1 MHNRTSD
8 KLTMNH
14 TGFVRHTS
22 NSPNERI
29 STFSDKMHNRT
40 ATQNGTLW
48 HDKRSRQKTLIQ
60 IVFLVM
66 GGDKTRVTSAEHLA
80 RHLRRPGEAPISF
93 HLVTDK
99 AWPSE
104 MVEGWAT
111 PHLLSSMPAAALD
124 LHANFS
130 KITHGPGSMYMWK
143 PLLPWLLPAS
153 ITRVMVLDA
162 DLVLTR
168 SVHELWAQFDAFGA
182 GAAVGLARE
191 QAQTYYDTLGPEAG
205 VNGGVQLL
213 HLGRMR
219 EADGAYQRELRRCA
233 TVGGIRRG
241 DIEYIGFLG
250 DQTLYSLMKKRTPS
264 LFHTLPCGWNRQLS
278 VHFFHHKEF
287 KESHE
292 CRSSCGLV
300 HGNQPAFKGMM
311 PQMQTEGRPPTCD
324 ECRQGVAHLRKGNPH
339 RDPQGYSAET
349 LITCCCESN
358 GLEG

>member
-1 MHNRTSD
+1 MPAERSAYVCSVLALAAVAQAADFRTTGA
-8 KLTMNH
+8 LTE
-14 TGFVRHTS
+14 GVGD
-22 NSPNERI
+22 PV
-29 STFSDKMHNRT
+29 
-40 ATQNGTLW
+40 
-48 HDKRSRQKTLIQ
+48 Q
-60 IVFLVM
+60 IVFLVT
-66 GGDKTRVTSAEHLA
+66 GGDQRRVASAEHLA

-130 KITHGPGSMYMWK
+130 RITHGPGSIYMWK

-153 ITRVMVLDA
+153 LTRVMVLDA

-168 SVHELWAQFDAFGA
+168 SVHELWAQFDTFSASA
-182 GAAVGLARE
+182 VVGLARE
-191 QAQTYYDTLGPEAG
+191 QAPSYENLGPEAG

-233 TVGGIRRG
+233 TGACG
-241 DIEYIGFLG
+241 DIGYLG
-250 DQTLYSLMKKRTPS
+250 DQTLYSLMKERTPA

-278 VHFFHHKEF
+278 VHYFHHKRF

-300 HGNQPAFKGMM
+300 HGNQPAFKEMM
-311 PQMQTEGRPPTCD
+311 PRMQTEGRPPTCD
-324 ECRQGVAHLRKGNPH
+324 ECRQGVAHLRKGNRYMLGDPA
-339 RDPQGYSAET
+339 DPQGYSAET
-349 LITCCCESN
+349 LLRCCCESS

>member
-1 MHNRTSD
+1 MRRR
-8 KLTMNH
+8 
-14 TGFVRHTS
+14 GFVLALAAVAQALATD
-22 NSPNERI
+22 
-29 STFSDKMHNRT
+29 FRT
-40 ATQNGTLW
+40 TGALTENV
-48 HDKRSRQKTLIQ
+48 DPVQ
-60 IVFLVM
+60 IVFLVT
-66 GGDKTRVTSAEHLA
+66 GGDKKRVASAEHLA

-104 MVEGWAT
+104 MVEGWAI

-130 KITHGPGSMYMWK
+130 KITHGPGSIYMWK

-168 SVHELWAQFDAFGA
+168 SVHELWAQFDAFSA

-191 QAQTYYDTLGPEAG
+191 QAPSYEKLGPEAG

-219 EADGAYQRELRRCA
+219 NADGAYQRELRRCA
-233 TVGGIRRG
+233 TGACGN
-241 DIEYIGFLG
+241 IGYLG
-250 DQTLYSLMKKRTPS
+250 DQTLYSLMKERTPA

-278 VHFFHHKEF
+278 VHFFDKKKF

-339 RDPQGYSAET
+339 MLGDPADPQGYSAET
-349 LITCCCESN
+349 LLRCCCESSR
-358 GLEG
+358 LEGQSYMDMDMDMDMDMVRVEAT